1 MNNDNDCDFNK
12 KRKRP
17 LDIYNLSDSKNIE
30 SGGSNVTKLDIF
42 IKKYNRK
49 FGDESYDKI
58 SPYNVNSLS
67 HYQNEIDILPSLEKY
82 NLVPKILDFN
92 NDSLI
97 LTNCG
102 DVINKNNVP
111 VDWKYQF
118 TKIYEM
124 LKNENIYHNDFT
136 LSNVTIKNN
145 KIYLIDF
152 GWASFKKPSYPY
164 FNLNKDMIDNSN
176 NVFELFERILNKA
189 LNDRMNNICSFNNYV
204 NNNCRKLLRESLL

>member
-1 MNNDNDCDFNK
+1 MNDKSDFIK

-17 LDIYNLSDSKNIE
+17 LDIYNLSDTENIE

-42 IKKYNRK
+42 VKKYNRK

-67 HYQNEIDILPSLEKY
+67 HYKNEIDILPFLEKY

-97 LTNCG
+97 LSNCG
-102 DVINKNNVP
+102 EVINKNNVP
-111 VDWKYQF
+111 IDWKYQF

-136 LSNVTIKNN
+136 ISNVTIKDN

-152 GWASFKKPSYPY
+152 GWASYNKPSYPY

-176 NVFELFERILNKA
+176 TVFELFENILNKA
-189 LNDRMNNICSFNNYV
+189 INNRINNILSFNNYI
-204 NNNCRKLLRESLL
+204 NNNCRKVLRESLL

>member
-1 MNNDNDCDFNK
+1 MNDKSDFIK

-17 LDIYNLSDSKNIE
+17 LDIYNLSDTENIE

-42 IKKYNRK
+42 VKKYNRK

-67 HYQNEIDILPSLEKY
+67 HYKNEIDILPFLEKY

-97 LTNCG
+97 LSNCG
-102 DVINKNNVP
+102 EVINKNNVP
-111 VDWKYQF
+111 IDWKYQF

-136 LSNVTIKNN
+136 ISNVTIKDN

-152 GWASFKKPSYPY
+152 GWASYNKPSYPY

-176 NVFELFERILNKA
+176 TVFELFENILNKA
-189 LNDRMNNICSFNNYV
+189 INNRINNILSFNNYI
-204 NNNCRKLLRESLL
+204 NNNCRKVLR

>member
-1 MNNDNDCDFNK
+1 MNDDSDFTK

-17 LDIYNLSDSKNIE
+17 LDIYNISGAKNIE

-42 IKKYNRK
+42 VKKYNRK
-49 FGDESYDKI
+49 FGEESYDNI

-67 HYQNEIDILPSLEKY
+67 HYKNEIDILPFLEKY

-97 LTNCG
+97 LSNCG
-102 DVINKNNVP
+102 EVINKNNVP
-111 VDWKYQF
+111 IDWKYQF

-124 LKNENIYHNDFT
+124 LRNENIYHNDFT
-136 LSNVTIKNN
+136 ISNVTIKDN

-152 GWASFKKPSYPY
+152 GWASYNKPSYPY
-164 FNLNKDMIDNSN
+164 FNLYKDMIDNSN
-176 NVFELFERILNKA
+176 TIYELFEKILNKA
-189 LNDRMNNICSFNNYV
+189 INNRINNICSFNNYI
-204 NNNCRKLLRESLL
+204 NNNCRKVLYESLL